1 MLHSFLSLN
10 CVLYFTFH
18 ILMVLLVLQ
27 LLSPVNLQ
35 DVSGMHHMMARN
47 FGEKSELDKVRVT

>member
-1 MLHSFLSLN
+1 MN

-18 ILMVLLVLQ
+18 ILMVTLILQ

-47 FGEKSELDKVRVT
+47 FGEKSELDKVRPNLT